1 MSAKILVVDDEVPI
15 RDMVRFALQTAGFEV
30 MEADCVATALTAIQ
44 RSPPDLI
51 LLDWMLPDTSGID
64 LIQQLK
70 VSHQFTAI
78 PIIMLTAKADENNK
92 VVGLEAGADD
102 YVVKPFSPRELIA
115 RIQTVL
121 RRIQDT
127 KQDEKPLTS
136 TLELGLV
143 KLDLDAKQ
151 VWINHQKVKTG
162 PIEYKLF
169 EFFLSHPGKVFSRQ
183 FLLETVWKNI
193 HVTERTV
200 DVHIRHIRKLL
211 AKQHC
216 DHYIRTVRNSGYCF
230 EVNH

>member
-1 MSAKILVVDDEVPI
+1 MPAKILVVDDEVPI
-15 RDMVRFALQTAGFEV
+15 RDMVRFALQTAGFGV
-30 MEADCVATALTAIQ
+30 IEADCVTTALTAIQ
-44 RSPPDLI
+44 QTTPDLI

-64 LIQQLK
+64 LIQKLK
-70 VSHQFTAI
+70 TSDHFNHI

-92 VVGLEAGADD
+92 VVGLETGADD

-121 RRIQDT
+121 RRIHDT
-127 KQDEKPLTS
+127 KQSESSTS
-136 TLELGLV
+136 TLEVGLI
-143 KLDLDAKQ
+143 KLDLDAQQ

-169 EFFLSHPGKVFSRQ
+169 EFFLNHPGKVFSRQ
-183 FLLETVWKNI
+183 FLLETVWNNV

-211 AKQHC
+211 AKHHC
-216 DHYIRTVRNSGYCF
+216 EHYIRTVRNSGYCF
-230 EVNH
+230 EANH